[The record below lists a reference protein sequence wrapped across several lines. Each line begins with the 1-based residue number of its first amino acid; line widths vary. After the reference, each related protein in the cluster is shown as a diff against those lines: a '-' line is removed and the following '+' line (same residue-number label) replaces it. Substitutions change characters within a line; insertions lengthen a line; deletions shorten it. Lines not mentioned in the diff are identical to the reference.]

1 MFVQPSIDNRSTRS
15 AFTLVELLVVIAI
28 IGILVA
34 LLLPAVQAAREAARR
49 NTCKNN
55 LKQLGIGCLNHENS
69 TSRFPT
75 GGWGHKWVGDA
86 DRGNDWGQPGGWIYN
101 ILPFIEETALHD
113 LPSDGQPLMHTD
125 PQLDGAHQMLLNPI
139 TIINCT
145 SRRQSGVHENTEHR
159 GKLAINSA
167 VIPNG
172 DAVAVGR
179 SDYACSSGDQRY
191 SHGSGP
197 NGGAIAQRYPD
208 FDWISANTTGAYAF
222 GNGEFTGI
230 IFERSEIGMQH
241 ITDGTSKTY
250 LAGEKYLPSNR
261 YETGQDTGDNETW
274 CTGFNNDNCR
284 SAFADPNDLESNP
297 GPLLDRVA
305 TLSDVNEFGG
315 IFGSAHPVGFHMVF
329 CDGHV
334 EMFGYDIDL
343 DLHMRQGNRKDGR
356 TN

>member
-113 LPSDGQPLMHTD
+113 LPSDGQPLVHTD
-125 PQLDGAHQMLLNPI
+125 PQLEGANQMLANPI
-139 TIINCT
+139 TIINCP
-145 SRRQSGVHENTEHR
+145 SRRPGGAHENTEHR
-159 GKLAINSA
+159 GKLAINA
-167 VIPNG
+167 APIPNG
-172 DAVAVGR
+172 DNFPVGR
-179 SDYACSSGDQRY
+179 SDYASSSGDQPFD
-191 SHGSGP
+191 HGSGP
-197 NGGAIAQRYPD
+197 NGGVIAQRYPNAN
-208 FDWISANTTGAYAF
+208 WITIDNIGGYE
-222 GNGEFTGI
+222 NGVREFTGVI
-230 IFERSEIGMQH
+230 CERSEIGMQH
-241 ITDGTSKTY
+241 ITDGTTKTY

-261 YETGQDTGDNETW
+261 YENGWDSGDNETW

-284 SAFADPNDLESNP
+284 SAWADPNNLEQSP
-297 GPLLDRVA
+297 GPLLDRF
-305 TLSDVNEFGG
+305 TLRDENEFAG

-334 EMFGYDIDL
+334 EMFGFDIDI

-356 TN
+356 AN